1 MRFHTIAIISLAGLC
16 AIAYHNSLGASFHFD
31 DFTNIVKNSAVHVE
45 SLSAGSI
52 WKASLDNW
60 VRNRPLLNATWALN
74 YALGGL
80 DVRGYHLVNI
90 AVHLA
95 NGILLYGLILI
106 TLAGPAAPP
115 LYREARHPIALCA
128 AALWLVNP
136 IQTQA
141 VTYIVQRAASMCAL
155 FFLASLISYARSRGM
170 ARPAG
175 RAIWITSAALCGAAA
190 VATKEIGVILVAFIP
205 LYEIYFP
212 AAGSQDRGAIRRL
225 FPGAALVCVVV
236 LLCAAIL
243 WQKGLDRL
251 IVAKVMDMYAVRP
264 FTLTERILTQPRV
277 MLFYAGLFF
286 FPHPSRLNIDHDF
299 PTSTGLL
306 HPPQTAAALGILAAV
321 VVAAALGAR
330 RYRFLSFALIWYLG
344 TQLIESSVVPLEM
357 VFEHRAYLP
366 SMGLA
371 LVVAIGWVWV
381 REAMARRVGPRRA
394 GWTAWA
400 ACAVAVAFLVAGTVR
415 RNFDWHDEQALWS
428 DAAAKSPGKARPW
441 NNLGRSLEEE
451 GELEKAI
458 RHYRKAIAIDL
469 RFVKAYLNLGNAFF
483 RMGRHAE
490 AADAYRTAVRI
501 DAGSA
506 GAAES
511 LGQALLAGGDFR
523 GASAALEHAVA
534 LAPGSGRAHLYLGK
548 AEFALAK
555 WDAAVGSFT
564 RAIALGLDGP
574 ELRYLLARARLG
586 NGEEKSAMEDLRRAV
601 ALGEEADDPDQ
612 REAARLSTALLD
624 RLEKGK

>member
-1 MRFHTIAIISLAGLC
+1 MRFHAIAIISLAGLC
-16 AIAYHNSLGASFHFD
+16 AIAYHNSLGTSFHFD
-31 DFTNIVKNSAVHVE
+31 DFTNIVKNPAVHVE

-52 WKASLDNW
+52 WQASLDNW

-95 NGILLYGLILI
+95 NGILLYSLILL

-115 LYREARHPIALCA
+115 LYKEARRSIALCA

-136 IQTQA
+136 LQTQA
-141 VTYIVQRAASMCAL
+141 VTYIVQRAASLCAL
-155 FFLASLISYARSRGM
+155 FFLAALISYVRSRVA

-175 RAIWITSAALCGAAA
+175 RVLWTASAALCGAAA
-190 VATKEIGVILVAFIP
+190 VATKESGVILAAFVP

-212 AAGSQDRGAIRRL
+212 AAGPRENGRAFRRL
-225 FPGAALVCVVV
+225 FPGAALICAAV
-236 LLCAAIL
+236 LVCAAIL
-243 WQKGLDRL
+243 WQRGLDRL

-264 FTLTERILTQPRV
+264 FTVTERILTQPRV

-299 PTSTGLL
+299 PTSTGLF

-330 RYRFLSFALIWYLG
+330 RYRFLSFTLIWYLG

-371 LVVAIGWVWV
+371 LAVAIGWMWI
-381 REAMARRVGPRRA
+381 REAIDRPMGPKRA
-394 GWTAWA
+394 GWLAWA
-400 ACAVAVAFLVAGTVR
+400 AFAVAAAFLVTGTIR
-415 RNFDWHDEQALWS
+415 RNLDWHNEKTLWS

-441 NNLGRSLEEE
+441 NNLGRSQEE
-451 GELEKAI
+451 GGDLSKAI
-458 RHYRKAIAIDL
+458 RHYRKAIAIDTN
-469 RFVKAYLNLGNAFF
+469 FVKAYLNLGNAFF

-511 LGQALLAGGDFR
+511 LGQALLAGGDFQ
-523 GASAALEHAVA
+523 GASAAFEHAVA
-534 LAPGSGRAHLYLGK
+534 LAPGSGEAHLYLGK

-555 WDAAVGSFT
+555 WEAAVGSFA
-564 RAIALGLDGP
+564 RAISLGLDEP

-586 NGEEKSAMEDLRRAV
+586 RGEKKAAIEDLKRAV
-601 ALGEEADDPDQ
+601 ALGEGVDDPGQ
-612 REAARLSTALLD
+612 REAARMARALLD
-624 RLEKGK
+624 RLEK